1 MSDTMSLCR
10 TSICVQYHDALA
22 VACLICGAKAEEPCV
37 DEGKL
42 LPMHAAHIGRQTGGV
57 DLVVEHTGE
66 YNEDGSA
73 RLRELSN

>member
-42 LPMHAAHIGRQTGGV
+42 LPIHAAHI

>member
-10 TSICVQYHDALA
+10 LEICIQQHDALS
-22 VACLICGAKAEEPCV
+22 VNCLVCGAKAEEPCI
-37 DEGKL
+37 EGGKP
-42 LPMHAAHIGRQTGGV
+42 LPTYAAHIGRETGGV

-73 RLRELSN
+73 RLRELAN